1 MKAKYNKNELVF
13 NSALVIKNTEGYIN
27 AKFDSELGSCK

>member
-1 MKAKYNKNELVF
+1 MNYKYNKNEQVF
-13 NSALVIKNTEGYIN
+13 NKPLVIKNTEGYNN